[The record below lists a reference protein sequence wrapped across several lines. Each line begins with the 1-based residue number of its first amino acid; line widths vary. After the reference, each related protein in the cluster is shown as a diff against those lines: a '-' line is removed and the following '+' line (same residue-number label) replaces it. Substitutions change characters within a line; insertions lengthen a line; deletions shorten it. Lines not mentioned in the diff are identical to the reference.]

1 LFSWGRGEGERN
13 VSLFFTIQQA
23 SQQPPLVV
31 VVDDENLL
39 IVELT
44 LPCPLKA
51 RISKKG
57 AKHTHTHTH
66 THTKDEHG
74 KANLAKHQ

>member
-1 LFSWGRGEGERN
+1 LFSWGEGGGEN

-23 SQQPPLVV
+23 SQQPLLVV
-31 VVDDENLL
+31 VDDDENLL

-51 RISKKG
+51 RIDTQAKKW
-57 AKHTHTHTH
+57 AKHTHTHTQ
-66 THTKDEHG
+66 KMNMG